1 MRILYITRK
10 FPPSIGGMQRQSY
23 EFYNALK
30 EKEEVF
36 LVSWGHS
43 QKFLPFFLAIAAV
56 KGAYHILRHKA
67 DVVQVGD
74 MVLAPLGFMFKLF
87 FRRTVFAM
95 SHGKDTYF
103 NNALYQY
110 CIPGFAKRLD
120 GIICVSDFLKQVL
133 VSRGLDPGKLFVVNN
148 GMNAADYTE
157 IRDKIAAVNEIE
169 LKYGIDLENKK
180 IILSVSRLVKRKG
193 LSHFVKNIFP
203 HIVKGVPDAVLLLAG
218 EDAGR
223 ETRKEKDAITEIA
236 KRLNIDNRVFFLGNI
251 RDRGLLG
258 RIYSISDVLI
268 MPNIVVKGESE
279 GFGIVALEASVS
291 RVPVIAFSVGGI
303 PDAVKN
309 GENGILVKKGDN
321 DGFAQAVERILID
334 EKTRMDLGNKAREF
348 VKKNYDWNVLM
359 NRYVEILKKAR
370 GSRRVT

>member
-157 IRDKIAAVNEIE
+157 IRDKIAAVNEIG